1 MSEIIAEFIVESS
14 ILKQYVGTFTPLVSE
29 AKIHVNDDG
38 LLGRVVDP
46 ANIAMLNPVE
56 LDAAA
61 FESYDSPGA
70 ATIGVNLDTLAERI
84 DAANTGEL
92 VKLSVDMETRHL
104 QIQYRNIEHS
114 MGLID
119 PQSIRQEPDET
130 DPGCEN
136 RIVIEAGELVAAT
149 DAVAM
154 VSDHIEIVADPD
166 AKEVRFVGAGDID
179 DTVVTFDR
187 DGLLDADVTKA
198 SSSLFSIEYFEELV
212 APIPDSAA
220 VELVFDEEF
229 PLEWAWEASEG
240 HQSVDAMMAPRIRS
254 D

>member
-14 ILKQYVGTFTPLVSE
+14 ILKQYVGTFTPLVDE

-61 FESYDSPGA
+61 FESYDAPGA
-70 ATIGVNLDTLAERI
+70 ATIGLSLTTLAERI

-92 VKLSVDMETRHL
+92 IHLAVDMETRHL
-104 QIQYRNIEHS
+104 QIQYRNIEHH
-114 MGLID
+114 MGMID
-119 PQSIRQEPDET
+119 PEAIRQEPDST

-136 RIVIEAGELVAAT
+136 TIVIEGRELAAAM
-149 DAVAM
+149 DAVDM
-154 VSDHIEIVADPD
+154 VSDHIELVADPD

-179 DTVVTFDR
+179 DTTVTFGR
-187 DGLLDADVTKA
+187 DELLDADVTKA
-198 SSSLFSIEYFEELV
+198 SSSLFSIDYFEELV
-212 APIPDSAA
+212 APIPDDAA
-220 VELVFDEEF
+220 VELTFDEEF

-240 HQSVDAMMAPRIRS
+240 HQTTEAMLAPRIRS